1 MNPIIQAVE
10 KNLDFTQNK
19 TLKQMVYD
27 AFRKTIILGDIP
39 AGTRINEKEF
49 SDLLNI
55 SRTPIRYA
63 LQRLVSENLVEH
75 RPRIGIIV
83 KGISIR
89 DAYEIY
95 DIRKSLDALAAERA
109 MKLMTPQDFAEL
121 TALLETGEALNAAN
135 DVDAV
140 LKNFSDFNAFLYEK
154 SQMPRLKAIILELQT
169 YLVYFRDVAVRSTNR
184 REEALAEH
192 WLILRAMENQQ
203 TEQLQQLM
211 HEHLDRSL
219 TFILQEMER
228 RKIG

>member
-49 SDLLNI
+49 SDVLNI

>member
-49 SDLLNI
+49 SDVLNI

-75 RPRIGIIV
+75 RPGIGIIV

-95 DIRKSLDALAAERA
+95 DIRKSLDALAGERA
-109 MKLMTPQDFAEL
+109 MKLMTPADFAEL

>member
-49 SDLLNI
+49 SDVLNI

-109 MKLMTPQDFAEL
+109 MKLMTSQDFAEL

-203 TEQLQQLM
+203 AEQLQQLM

>member
-49 SDLLNI
+49 SDVLNI

-203 TEQLQQLM
+203 AEQLQQLM

>member
-49 SDLLNI
+49 SDVLNI

-109 MKLMTPQDFAEL
+109 MKLMPPQDFAEL

-203 TEQLQQLM
+203 AEQLQQLM

>member
-49 SDLLNI
+49 SDVLNI

-109 MKLMTPQDFAEL
+109 MKLMTPQDFDEL

-203 TEQLQQLM
+203 AEQLQQLM

>member
-49 SDLLNI
+49 SDVLNI

-121 TALLETGEALNAAN
+121 TALLETGETLNAAN

>member
-49 SDLLNI
+49 SDVLNI

-203 TEQLQQLM
+203 AEQLQ
-211 HEHLDRSL
+211 
-219 TFILQEMER
+219 
-228 RKIG
+228 

>member
-49 SDLLNI
+49 SDVLNI

-121 TALLETGEALNAAN
+121 TALLETGEALNTAN

-203 TEQLQQLM
+203 AEQLQQLM